1 VLRIPFKKMETADRV
16 ELRLRLSE
24 EIYRLLA
31 DFCTWTGNDIDTY
44 VEYCIFSTIKSELS
58 AWRELRGEVKELL
71 ERIRELRDYF

>member
-1 VLRIPFKKMETADRV
+1 MLRIPFKRLETADRV

-58 AWRELRGEVKELL
+58 TWREVKGEAKELL
-71 ERIRELRDYF
+71 KKLRELRDYF